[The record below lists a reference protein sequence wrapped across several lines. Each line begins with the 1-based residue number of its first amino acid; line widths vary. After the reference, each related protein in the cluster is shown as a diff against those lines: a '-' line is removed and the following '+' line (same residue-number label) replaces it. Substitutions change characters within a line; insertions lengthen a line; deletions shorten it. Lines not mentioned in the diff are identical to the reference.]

1 MIFDPKLLLVGD
13 YSQITVLT
21 VVVIFE
27 NDLVV
32 PVRKRCLNH
41 RGSQGRHSL
50 RSEALDG
57 MAAIACND
65 KGCLPII

>member
-32 PVRKRCLNH
+32 PVRKRRLNH
-41 RGSQGRHSL
+41 RGSQGRHCLITNTS
-50 RSEALDG
+50 
-57 MAAIACND
+57 
-65 KGCLPII
+65 GCLQTGVYSISTSRGTA

>member
-13 YSQITVLT
+13 YSQITVVT

-27 NDLVV
+27 DDLIV
-32 PVRKRCLNH
+32 PVRKRCLND
-41 RGSQGRHSL
+41 RGPQGRHCF
-50 RSEALDG
+50 RSQALEG
-57 MAAIACND
+57 MAAIARND